1 MLRFLLYLLVFI
13 IGGAIGYFF
22 GAGTGGLAGALGGTC
37 KVVNAAV
44 ANGAMTQEEADV
56 TVKTAFG
63 ELATELKVNAD
74 DLKKGMPAILD
85 QMKKAHGGTETA
97 CQMALAKI

>member
-1 MLRFLLYLLVFI
+1 MLRFLLFLLVFV

-44 ANGAMTQEEADV
+44 ASGAMTQDEADA

-63 ELATELKVNAD
+63 ELASELKVNAD
-74 DLKKGMPAILD
+74 DLKKGMPAVLE
-85 QMKKAHGGTETA
+85 QMKKAHGGTETP
-97 CQMALAKI
+97 CQAALGKV

>member
-1 MLRFLLYLLVFI
+1 MLRFILYLLIFV

-22 GAGTGGLAGALGGTC
+22 GAGTGGVAGALGGTC
-37 KVVNAAV
+37 KVINASV
-44 ANGAMTQEEADV
+44 ASGAMSQDEADA

-63 ELATELKVNAD
+63 ELATELKTNPD
-74 DLKKGMPAILD
+74 DLKKALPTILE

-97 CQMALAKI
+97 CQVALGKI